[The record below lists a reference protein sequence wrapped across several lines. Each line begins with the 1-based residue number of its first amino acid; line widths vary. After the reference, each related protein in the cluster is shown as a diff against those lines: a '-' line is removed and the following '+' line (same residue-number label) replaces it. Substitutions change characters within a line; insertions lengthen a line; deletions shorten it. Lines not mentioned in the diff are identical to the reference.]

1 MKTLNE
7 LKKEAKS
14 LVIALN
20 SQGPNYGD
28 PFPFG
33 NKELHSKTM
42 EFYQR
47 SLISFNKSAGLWRVG
62 K

>member
-1 MKTLNE
+1 MTIKE
-7 LKKEAKS
+7 LKKEAKD

-28 PFPFG
+28 PFPWG
-33 NKELHSKTM
+33 NKELHSKTIK
-42 EFYQR
+42 FYQE
-47 SLISFNKSAGLWRVG
+47 SKISFNKFSGLWRVG